1 MLHLR
6 MFTGDSEMDD
16 GFSTMLRVGNDLLFK
31 SDNITSML
39 KNYQIITIKPP
50 PTYESCWGLSSHLC
64 CFFFFAK
71 NIDSMLSWE
80 GWSSSIL
87 SSSYKTLLNLRGAP
101 LHVSTNNHHHPSP
114 SASYSPPSPSSPSP
128 SSSSS
133 HLCLTRD
140 SLFSSAWARFNR
152 LLDTRLQQELRS
164 LIIRSILLLICSKE
178 RNWPLGATEEKKLD
192 R

>member
-16 GFSTMLRVGNDLLFK
+16 GFSTMLRVGNDLLLK
-31 SDNITSML
+31 SDNIISML

-50 PTYESCWGLSSHLC
+50 PTCESCWGLSSHLC

-87 SSSYKTLLNLRGAP
+87 SSSYKTLLNLNGAP
-101 LHVSTNNHHHPSP
+101 LHVSANNYHQ
-114 SASYSPPSPSSPSP
+114 SSPLHINIILITITIITIIITSIFKLNKDEIVP
-128 SSSSS
+128 ISVV
-133 HLCLTRD
+133 CV
-140 SLFSSAWARFNR
+140 WASVTNG
-152 LLDTRLQQELRS
+152 S
-164 LIIRSILLLICSKE
+164 C
-178 RNWPLGATEEKKLD
+178 
-192 R
+192 